1 MVAAQLRG
9 IHCHDCK
16 HKDCDGSK
24 GASWFVLDGPA
35 TAPERIPPA
44 GMPVNPVWELFE
56 PGNLDPTSRW
66 EDIRYCPLS
75 RITEETALYLKY
87 YGHYKNGY
95 LPAEGGLLDQ
105 TARFL
110 RAMEIIDSVIDEY
123 RQEKQNG

>member
-1 MVAAQLRG
+1 MVVDTQLRG

-24 GASWFVLDGPA
+24 GASWFVLDG
-35 TAPERIPPA
+35 
-44 GMPVNPVWELFE
+44 
-56 PGNLDPTSRW
+56 
-66 EDIRYCPLS
+66 EDIRYCPIS
-75 RITEETALYLKY
+75 RITEETALYIKY

-95 LPAEGGLLDQ
+95 LPADGGMLDQ

-110 RAMEIIDSVIDEY
+110 RAMEIIDSVINEY